1 MPLRIADIKDARYAW
16 DMAAKHRQSL
26 FISARARKVTLESLD
41 LAIWNLMLSPG
52 RHPPNGRS
60 QPDHQAT

>member
-41 LAIWNLMLSPG
+41 LAIWNLVMTPS
-52 RHPPNGRS
+52 R
-60 QPDHQAT
+60 

>member
-1 MPLRIADIKDARYAW
+1 MPLRIANHVDARYAL

-41 LAIWNLMLSPG
+41 LAIWNQMPAPRPRQPNG
-52 RHPPNGRS
+52 RHP
-60 QPDHQAT
+60 PDHQAT

>member
-1 MPLRIADIKDARYAW
+1 MPLRIANHVDARYAL

-41 LAIWNLMLSPG
+41 LAIW
-52 RHPPNGRS
+52 S
-60 QPDHQAT
+60 QMPEPRFKAPHKS